1 MTKTR
6 YYYRQIIL
14 WNWYSFCLRFVRRCR
29 MFRKIIDDT
38 NIEINYCFIK
48 LEKINYE
55 LEGIKKRNNK
65 IRKFLGIDKS
75 DCT

>member
-1 MTKTR
+1 
-6 YYYRQIIL
+6 
-14 WNWYSFCLRFVRRCR
+14 